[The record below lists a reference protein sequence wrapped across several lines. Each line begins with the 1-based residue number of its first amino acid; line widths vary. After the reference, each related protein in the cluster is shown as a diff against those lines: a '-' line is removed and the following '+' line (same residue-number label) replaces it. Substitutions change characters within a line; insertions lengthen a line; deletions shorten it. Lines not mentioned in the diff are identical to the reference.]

1 MMGTN
6 WIADTPAL
14 MTATTVAGPPLLA

>member
-1 MMGTN
+1 MGTN